1 MNIADLRQEYL
12 RAALDENTAAR
23 DPIAQFK
30 RWFEEALAAELP
42 MANAMALAT
51 VSSAGRPA
59 ARIVLLK
66 HLDDRGFVF
75 FTNYESR
82 KGRELSAN
90 HAAGLLFHWIE
101 LERQVRIEGA
111 VEKIPARESDEY
123 FAQRPL
129 SSRHAAI
136 ASRQSAV
143 IAGRAELERH
153 FAETVERCG
162 GHPARPAHWGGYRV
176 IPAAI
181 EFWQGRE
188 NRLHDRLLYRRVP
201 DGNWLIERLAP

>member
-1 MNIADLRQEYL
+1 MNISGLRQEYL
-12 RAALDENTAAR
+12 HAAFDESTAAS
-23 DPIAQFK
+23 DPLAQFK

-51 VSSAGRPA
+51 VSADGRPS
-59 ARIVLLK
+59 ARMVLLK

-82 KGRELSAN
+82 KGRELASNRGAS
-90 HAAGLLFHWIE
+90 LLFHWIE

-111 VEKIPARESDEY
+111 VEKITPRESDEY

-129 SSRHAAI
+129 LSRHAAI
-136 ASRQSAV
+136 ASQQSTV
-143 IAGRAELERH
+143 ITSRAALEKH
-153 FAETVERCG
+153 FAEIVEQSG
-162 GHPARPAHWGGYRV
+162 GHPARPVHWGGYRV
-176 IPAAI
+176 IPEAL